1 MSLYFKF
8 YGLETT
14 KTPSGVFGAAVSL
27 VKVLRRFTDARRRS
41 SVREKLNGIWDSC
54 CRFQDKN
61 RIRLHLSLLRNS
73 IRTEYRH
80 HSTTVAGDYG
90 TVRHLQKGKYA
101 SFLSKPTSNPLLP
114 SIARIAEKFEG
125 KVCLPAAVLS
135 DYTAKTNAL
144 RMHSTM
150 RVETILTSFPS
161 QSSATSLF
169 RGRLSVLTSAFHRI
183 ERFKTNLQP
192 HLKPS
197 TALCAVS
204 Q

>member
-1 MSLYFKF
+1 MSLYSRFC
-8 YGLETT
+8 GLETT
-14 KTPSGVFGAAVSL
+14 KKPSGVFGAAVSL

-125 KVCLPAAVLS
+125 KVCLPAAVVS
-135 DYTAKTNAL
+135 VRTTETNAF
-144 RMHSTM
+144 RMHSATCGGSIFS
-150 RVETILTSFPS
+150 RYISQTIETSPLRRYLSALTFVSRQIGRF
-161 QSSATSLF
+161 ATF
-169 RGRLSVLTSAFHRI
+169 Q
-183 ERFKTNLQP
+183 QP

>member
-1 MSLYFKF
+1 MSLYFELC
-8 YGLETT
+8 GLRTT
-14 KTPSGVFGAAVSL
+14 KTLSGAGRAIVFF
-27 VKVLRRFTDARRRS
+27 VKVLRGFMDARRRS
-41 SVREKLNGIWDSC
+41 SVREKLNEIWDSF

-80 HSTTVAGDYG
+80 HSKTVAGDYG

-125 KVCLPAAVLS
+125 KVCLPAAVVS

-169 RGRLSVLTSAFHRI
+169 RGHLSVLTSVFPRI
-183 ERFKTNLQP
+183 ERFKTNPQS
-192 HLKPS
+192 HFNPS
-197 TALCAVS
+197 TALCAAL